1 MVIINESHL
10 RVVDETDTGY
20 GQLLSILMRRRRWLI
35 GVAAGVL
42 SLATLLTLIAKPTY
56 ESSMQLLV
64 EPNYQGKREGKAE
77 SEYADSSVQVDYA
90 TQLNVMRSPLLIQ
103 QAVDLL
109 RPDYPT
115 LTVKEIKKSLVL
127 AQVMEE
133 KVNTKIVK
141 AVYTDHDAIKAQ
153 KVLGALNTVYQVYN
167 RNQQQ
172 QRLNKG
178 LEFINVQLPQ
188 VKEDVKRAEAKLER
202 FRRKQNLI
210 DPGQQATA
218 TGASLNLI
226 KQERQSLHAQYKD
239 YQARESALQQK
250 IGRSPNDA
258 LIASRLSQ
266 SARYQTLL
274 NEFQRTELSLAQ
286 LRARFTDQDPKVQTM
301 TDQSNRQRDLLQSE
315 VKRVLGRESAQ
326 VKNTSEGLLGE
337 GQLGGI
343 DLNLTSQLVEV
354 QTNLRALIARDQ
366 SLAGTEKQLT
376 AELNRFPNL
385 LSEYNQLQPEVQV
398 NRDKL
403 EQLLKA
409 RQDLSLEL
417 ARGGFVWQ
425 SLEQPKLGLKIG
437 PNLERNL
444 LLGLVAGLMLGGV
457 AAFVRE
463 MVDDAVHSSDEL
475 EKQVELPLLG
485 MTPELPKGK
494 ASEPVIKLP
503 YGKPQ
508 LLTPWTIEVD
518 NWPPAWESL
527 DLIYK
532 NIELLNSVSSFKSL
546 MITSALAGEGKSSL
560 ALGLALSAARLH
572 QRVLLIDA
580 DLRRPSLHTQLNL
593 PNEEGLSTL
602 LTVDADIASHSSVQ
616 SSEDSFIDIL
626 TAGPTPEDPAKLLS
640 SQRMRQLMVNFEQKY
655 DLVLLDAPPVL
666 GLVDA
671 ILAGSFCSGVVLV
684 SRIGQVTR
692 KEVMHA
698 KAMLS
703 KLNLIGVVANGE
715 SGPTS
720 GYYMPYAK
728 QNGVVLQQSMAK

>member
-1 MVIINESHL
+1 MVRINESHL
-10 RVVDETDTGY
+10 RVVAETDTGY